1 MRGRLGRVLLAS
13 IAGNAA
19 VAGLKILGGVL
30 SGSTALLADGSDSVL
45 NTASAAV
52 AYWALAEASKPPDEQ
67 HPYGHQRVETY
78 GAVIIL
84 VLMAVTFSFVAFQAL
99 DKLQHGVHEKVD
111 PVGILFAAVSLS
123 LNLVITTLLRAT
135 GRESTVASVE
145 ARHTFLDV
153 VEGLVTLSGVSLGS
167 LLSGYFDL
175 LAAIVIVV
183 LVAYFMVDT
192 LASLKRAVVDT
203 SPPQFIMDEIQS
215 VLESAEGVLGF
226 HNLRARKVH
235 GKIYADVHLEMD
247 PRLPLEDVH
256 RTCDEI
262 EKKLRSRI
270 GDIDIV
276 IHVEPSTGEKSTGHA
291 EESENSL
298 PLEGRN

>member
-1 MRGRLGRVLLAS
+1 MQGRLGKVLLAS
-13 IAGNAA
+13 ALGNAA

-52 AYWALAEASKPPDEQ
+52 AYWTLREASKPPDDQ

-99 DKLQHGVHEKVD
+99 DRLQHGVHEKVD
-111 PVGILFAAVSLS
+111 PIGILFAAVSLS
-123 LNLVITTLLRAT
+123 LNLAVTTLLRLT
-135 GRESTVASVE
+135 GGESTVASVE

-153 VEGLVTLSGVSLGS
+153 AEGLVTLSGVSLGS
-167 LLSGYFDL
+167 LFSGYFDL
-175 LAAIVIVV
+175 LAAIIIVG

-192 LASLKRAVVDT
+192 LASLKRSVVDT
-203 SPPQFIMDEIQS
+203 SPPQSVLDEIQS
-215 VLESAEGVLGF
+215 VLEGTEGVVGF
-226 HNLRARKVH
+226 HNLRARRVH

-247 PRLPLEDVH
+247 PKLPLEDVH
-256 RTCDEI
+256 RACDDI
-262 EKKLRSRI
+262 EKKLRSRL

-276 IHVEPSTGEKSTGHA
+276 IHVEPANGEKTA
-291 EESENSL
+291 ET
-298 PLEGRN
+298 LEEDGN